1 MAQRKYLI
9 VFLFP
14 VLTYANPWIPEAGQW
29 KYALELSKE
38 IKPKTSIDEFSAYL
52 EIQKNIILL
61 EKKLT
66 EIKTKIS
73 LLQDNARN
81 SENKNRLEIYKN
93 HRKNEIEKLTQKLK
107 ELEGYLYLDYK
118 LGSFSHEMEYGY
130 RNNIS
135 FGIGGN
141 FSKSKYSLSN
151 RTMIFGKYK
160 IYDKNKKILSVKP
173 YTHIEEGNLYPGID
187 IIWGG
192 SKKTKNL
199 DSFFYSSF
207 GISHGSI
214 YNYETMVGTRFK
226 NDYLILI
233 QAIGRMEKHTI
244 KLYQNLLR
252 KQYKI
257 AQEIQN
263 NHTKFTISVGYYQD
277 ISISAKKP
285 LGSGYIIGLWGEI

>member
-14 VLTYANPWIPEAGQW
+14 VLTYANPWIPETGKW
-29 KYALELSKE
+29 SYALELSKE
-38 IKPKTSIDEFSAYL
+38 IKPKTSINEFSAYL

-61 EKKLT
+61 EKKLA

-81 SENKNRLEIYKN
+81 NENRNRLEIYKN
-93 HRKNEIEKLTQKLK
+93 HRKNEIEKLQARLK
-107 ELEGYLYLDYK
+107 DLEEYLYLDYK
-118 LGSFSHEMEYGY
+118 LGSFSHKIEYGH
-130 RNNIS
+130 RDNIS

-141 FSKSKYSLSN
+141 FSKSKYSQSN
-151 RTMIFGKYK
+151 RAMIFGKYK
-160 IYDKNKKILSVKP
+160 IYDKNRKILSIKT
-173 YTHIEEGNLYPGID
+173 YAHIEEGTVYPGMD

-192 SKKTKNL
+192 SKKTKKL

-226 NDYLILI
+226 NDYLILV
-233 QAIGRMEKHTI
+233 QAIGRMEKHTT

-257 AQEIQN
+257 AHEIQN
-263 NHTKFTISVGYYQD
+263 NHTKFAISFGYYQD
-277 ISISAKKP
+277 ISISAKRP
-285 LGSGYIIGLWGEI
+285 LGSGYIIGIWGEI